1 MSGQLFLR
9 AGRAVRGIPGAGA
22 AGPPVNRRRW
32 LAAAALSF
40 AVVGL
45 SRAATTVVDGHASYP
60 ECPLWHEGRLFFVE
74 YAADDIKVWDGRSL
88 AIYWK
93 KEHCGPS
100 GLAEFG
106 AGHLLVACYD
116 SNSLVELDGRGVE
129 LRSISADDRGRAF
142 TGPNDFASDGA
153 GGLYFSASGE
163 YDIRAPIT
171 GTVLHL
177 SKEGVA
183 TELAG
188 TIHYSNGLALSHD
201 GKHLLVA
208 EMLAGRIL
216 EFPILADG
224 SLGPR
229 RVWARLSDLAPPTSG
244 TDAYNGPDGVR
255 AGADGNYYI
264 AQNGS
269 GRVLVVDEQR
279 KLVRQI
285 RLPTRYVTNVGFGPD
300 GPGTLYIT
308 GLFDAWHAPYA
319 GVVYRW
325 TR

>member
-1 MSGQLFLR
+1 MTGRLLSLYRRG
-9 AGRAVRGIPGAGA
+9 GRAAQGVHAVGACA
-22 AGPPVNRRRW
+22 RRRQW
-32 LAAAALSF
+32 LAAAVLSF
-40 AVVGL
+40 VAVGL
-45 SRAATTVVDGHASYP
+45 CSAATSVVDGHAAYP
-60 ECPLWHEGRLFFVE
+60 ECPLWHRGRLFYVE
-74 YAADDIKVWDGRSL
+74 YSADDIKVWDGRSL
-88 AIYWK
+88 ATYWK
-93 KEHCGPS
+93 KDHCGPS

-116 SNSLVELDGRGVE
+116 SNSLVELNEHGVE
-129 LRSISADDRGRAF
+129 LRSIGVDDRGRPF
-142 TGPNDFASDGA
+142 IGPNDFTPDGA
-153 GGLYFSASGE
+153 GGYYFTASGA
-163 YDIRAPIT
+163 YDLKAPIT

-177 SKEGVA
+177 SRDGVA

-188 TIHYSNGLALSHD
+188 TIHYSNGLTLSHD

-208 EMLAGRIL
+208 EMLAARIL

-229 RVWARLSDLAPPTSG
+229 RVWARLADLAPPTPGS
-244 TDAYNGPDGVR
+244 DAYNGPDGIR
-255 AGADGNYYI
+255 AGSDGYYYI

-269 GRVLVVDEQR
+269 GRVLVVDEHPR
-279 KLVRQI
+279 LIRQI
-285 RLPTRYVTNVGFGPD
+285 RVPTRYVTNIGFGPD

-325 TR
+325 TH